1 LHAHL
6 RFSRNQFTCE
16 ADPFTCEQRP
26 FTCERLAADITC
38 FGYHHHVANQRV
50 QGHAGWDLRG
60 HSDARREREV
70 LALREVSK
78 SYRVGPEV
86 VQAIRGA
93 SLAVE
98 RGELAAVLGRRYEG
112 KSTLLRLAA
121 GLEQPDLG
129 EVLFCGAR
137 LDVLGRAQREALLGS
152 RIAWVDR
159 SDASAGMT
167 VAEQVSA
174 RLPGRRARSETD
186 TRAASALEHVGGRS
200 IAGSRWADLSRWEH
214 LLASLAI
221 GLASSPDLLL
231 IDDLLGGLNRTHVQ
245 DAGRLLHRLAR
256 VADCAV
262 LISVDDPEAALC
274 ADRTWSFRGGRLRP
288 VFKAAGVAEVI
299 DFSAHQ
305 ASR

>member
-1 LHAHL
+1 MKG
-6 RFSRNQFTCE
+6 Q
-16 ADPFTCEQRP
+16 
-26 FTCERLAADITC
+26 
-38 FGYHHHVANQRV
+38 
-50 QGHAGWDLRG
+50 
-60 HSDARREREV
+60 
-70 LALREVSK
+70 
-78 SYRVGPEV
+78 
-86 VQAIRGA
+86 GA

-137 LDVLGRAQREALLGS
+137 LDVLGRAQREALLGN

-167 VAEQVSA
+167 VAEQVAA
-174 RLPGRRARSETD
+174 RLPGRRARGETD
-186 TRAASALEHVGGRS
+186 MLAAAALERIGGCS
-200 IAGSRWADLSRWEH
+200 IAGNRWADLSRWEH

-221 GLASSPDLLL
+221 SLASSPDLLL

-245 DAGRLLHRLAR
+245 DAGRLLHGLAR

-288 VFKAAGVAEVI
+288 VFKAACVAEVI
-299 DFSAHQ
+299 DFSARQ